1 MDSSMARGKHRRY
14 MELVAYHIY
23 HLEERRKEIPWREV
37 TTEMIMIKKYED
49 FNKKY
54 VSDYIRKNQ
63 ENNQDNQNGCNR

>member
-1 MDSSMARGKHRRY
+1 MDSGMARGKHRRY

-37 TTEMIMIKKYED
+37 TTDMIRKYEE
-49 FNKKY
+49 FNKKC
-54 VSDYIRKNQ
+54 VTDYIRKIQ